1 MPIRPSSSRL
11 LIVRR
16 ENEPP
21 STTLSPV
28 LSPQTSLQA
37 QFVYIDRDGELGK
50 KSRTKREGGT
60 KRGRV
65 LWWGRGG
72 APLSRTHSDHEHM
85 QVEIKL
91 LYFSNSVVASSQS

>member
-50 KSRTKREGGT
+50 KSRTKREGGDEERESALVG
-60 KRGRV
+60 K
-65 LWWGRGG
+65 GRGT
-72 APLSRTHSDHEHM
+72 AVTNTFRPRA
-85 QVEIKL
+85 
-91 LYFSNSVVASSQS
+91 YAS

>member
-37 QFVYIDRDGELGK
+37 QFVYIDRDGDLGGE
-50 KSRTKREGGT
+50 SDEERGGDEERESALVG
-60 KRGRV
+60 K
-65 LWWGRGG
+65 GRGT
-72 APLSRTHSDHEHM
+72 AVTNTFRPRA
-85 QVEIKL
+85 
-91 LYFSNSVVASSQS
+91 YAS